1 MASKIAQYSPTWLQL
16 AHNMRPRG
24 SNTAPRRLQ
33 VAKEPPKE
41 APERPTSFKHLGK
54 PMLFAFSPFRFRW
67 ALEAS
72 RWLQDGP
79 KTAPRASKSAPRGP
93 QEGPKRAPRQPQER
107 PRALQEA
114 SWALIWAP
122 LGPPWAHPGHPL
134 ARGPIYPICL
144 LHYLGAPGDARLRCC
159 FGFALPLA
167 PARSRLDS
175 ARSSTSS

>member
-1 MASKIAQYSPTWLQL
+1 MRSPTSHLGREWFRWFTPPPTPLPWTWRGGFASGQSVLFGPRWLQEGLRALKMASKIAQYSPTWLQL

-33 VAKEPPKE
+33 VAKKLPKE

-79 KTAPRASKSAPRGP
+79 KTASRASKSAPRGP
-93 QEGPKRAPRQPQER
+93 QEA
-107 PRALQEA
+107 
-114 SWALIWAP
+114 IF
-122 LGPPWAHPGHPL
+122 
-134 ARGPIYPICL
+134 RGPR
-144 LHYLGAPGDARLRCC
+144 GDLNRN
-159 FGFALPLA
+159 
-167 PARSRLDS
+167 SRLVCP
-175 ARSSTSS
+175 